1 MIVLGF
7 ILIIAVVVIL
17 LPIEGYGKRETDTGT
32 SNIHA
37 RKLRENCY

>member
-17 LPIEGYGKRETDTGT
+17 LPIEGYEEWNEDL
-32 SNIHA
+32 
-37 RKLRENCY
+37 RK